1 MARLKRNSTIL
12 EATRRRLEGLKS
24 ITPKP
29 NYGAGLTEAAFE
41 ESIVAAETLLSQYNQ
56 MLSQLDELQNQ
67 LAAAE
72 KVANDKSKRILSA
85 TEATYGPDSN
95 EYEMVG
101 GTRLSDRKKR
111 GSKKGGGTGSG
122 SGGGTG
128 GGSGGPPSP

>member
-1 MARLKRNSTIL
+1 
-12 EATRRRLEGLKS
+12 
-24 ITPKP
+24 
-29 NYGAGLTEAAFE
+29 
-41 ESIVAAETLLSQYNQ
+41 
-56 MLSQLDELQNQ
+56 MLSQLDELQNE

-111 GSKKGGGTGSG
+111 SSKKGGTGNT
-122 SGGGTG
+122 GGGTG
-128 GGSGGPPSP
+128 GPPST

>member
-1 MARLKRNSTIL
+1 MARQKRNSTVI
-12 EATRRRLEGLKS
+12 EAARRRLEGLKS

-29 NYGAGLTEAAFE
+29 NYGPGLTETAFE
-41 ESIVAAETLLSQYNQ
+41 QDIVAAEALLAQYNQ

-72 KVANDKSKRILSA
+72 KVANDKSKRILAA

-101 GTRLSDRKKR
+101 GTRLSDRKKP
-111 GSKKGGGTGSG
+111 GKKKGGGSGGTGSG
-122 SGGGTG
+122 T
-128 GGSGGPPSP
+128 GGPPST

>member
-1 MARLKRNSTIL
+1 MARQKRNSTIL
-12 EATRRRLEGLKS
+12 EAARRRLEGLKS

-29 NYGAGLTEAAFE
+29 NYGTGLTEVAFE
-41 ESIVAAETLLSQYNQ
+41 QDIVAVEALLAQYNQ
-56 MLSQLDELQNQ
+56 MLSQLDELQND

-101 GTRLSDRKKR
+101 GTRLSDRKKP
-111 GSKKGGGTGSG
+111 GKKKGGGGTE
-122 SGGGTG
+122 GGGTG
-128 GGSGGPPSP
+128 GGTGSPPST

>member
-1 MARLKRNSTIL
+1 MARQKRNSTIL
-12 EATRRRLEGLKS
+12 EAARRRLEGLKS
-24 ITPKP
+24 IDPKP
-29 NYGAGLTEAAFE
+29 NYGTGLTEAAFE
-41 ESIVAAETLLSQYNQ
+41 EAIVAAETLLSQYNQ
-56 MLSQLDELQNQ
+56 MLSQLDELQNE

-111 GSKKGGGTGSG
+111 SSKKGGTGNT
-122 SGGGTG
+122 GGGTG
-128 GGSGGPPSP
+128 GPPST

>member
-12 EATRRRLEGLKS
+12 EAARRRLEGLKS
-24 ITPKP
+24 IDPKP

-41 ESIVAAETLLSQYNQ
+41 ADIVAAEALLSQYNQ

-67 LAAAE
+67 LTAAE
-72 KVANDKSKRILSA
+72 KVANDKSKRILAA

-111 GSKKGGGTGSG
+111 GSKKGGDS
-122 SGGGTG
+122 GGTG
-128 GGSGGPPSP
+128 TKGGTGAPPSS